1 MPGHLDAEKVFLEH
15 EEVMD
20 LLRLEIAGAGG
31 QGRWAKMMGI
41 DRTHLNRMLHGP
53 QLLSKRVIRALK
65 LRVVFA
71 PDDRKQGARG
81 MKKRE
86 QKIAADP
93 QKLFNALRELVEQ
106 VESSNARVDHGHP
119 LKNLKALRDA
129 RAVVDEVDGKG

>member
-1 MPGHLDAEKVFLEH
+1 MDKIKLGRFLEH

-20 LLRLEIAGAGG
+20 LLRSEIAGAGG

-41 DRTHLNRMLHGP
+41 DRTQLNKMLHGP

-71 PDDRKQGARG
+71 PDDRKGVARG

-86 QKIAADP
+86 PKVAGDL
-93 QKLFNALRELVEQ
+93 QKLFEALRELVEQ
-106 VESSNARVDHGHP
+106 IESGNGRDDHGHP

-129 RAVVDEVDGKG
+129 RALVDEIEAA